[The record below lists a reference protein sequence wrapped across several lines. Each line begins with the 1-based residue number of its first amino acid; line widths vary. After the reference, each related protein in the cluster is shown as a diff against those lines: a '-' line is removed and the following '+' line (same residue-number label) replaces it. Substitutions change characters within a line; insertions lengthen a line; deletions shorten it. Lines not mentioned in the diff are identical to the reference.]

1 MGTKL
6 PYSVER
12 KAVRDSLEYSDRIKS
27 YQQAEFS
34 AWDNFWIPFKLIAT
48 GVGMIACLGLVLYSL
63 VSMVR

>member
-6 PYSVER
+6 PYSVEQ

-34 AWDNFWIPFKLIAT
+34 AWDNFWLPFKLVAPIVMIFGGIAFA
-48 GVGMIACLGLVLYSL
+48 IYSL
-63 VSMVR
+63 L

>member
-6 PYSVER
+6 PYSVEQ

-34 AWDNFWIPFKLIAT
+34 AWDNFWLPFKLVASV
-48 GVGMIACLGLVLYSL
+48 VGTIACFVAALYLLVN
-63 VSMVR
+63 